1 MLNFNYI
8 KIGANSPI
16 PAIKFYFKNP
26 ENNLLTV
33 SEGCSILDTGSDVT
47 IISYST
53 ASKLCLKSIDEEEPL
68 NFRGFGRENKGVPY
82 RIAGSFDGDNYFRTK
97 IFAVPDDVLNG
108 EVIIG
113 RNILNRYVITFN
125 GPSLNF
131 TISD

>member
-1 MLNFNYI
+1 MLDFNYT

-26 ENNLLTV
+26 ENALLTI
-33 SEGCSILDTGSDVT
+33 SESCSILDTGSDV
-47 IISYST
+47 IIIPYSI
-53 ASKLCLKSIDEEEPL
+53 ASKLYLKSFDEEEPL
-68 NFRGFGRENKGVPY
+68 KFRGFGRENKGVPY
-82 RIAGSFDGDNYFRTK
+82 RVAGSFDDNNYFRTK
-97 IFAVPDDVLNG
+97 VFAVPDDVLNS

-125 GPSLNF
+125 DPGLTF